1 MSTDNLI
8 FFNPISGK
16 VFCKGILIGRLNY
29 SERAILS
36 LLIRSNGEVCGRE
49 LLTQAGWPDRYVV
62 PNSLNIAI
70 KNIRL
75 VLNAVGE
82 YESLE
87 TIPKVGFRLEKGI
100 VSFEN
105 SIKKSDLDN
114 RISLFSEVAG
124 PSVDGVKIEQS
135 AELEYDK
142 IFLSI
147 PGKGVGSS
155 SKNSEDI
162 IDKNPSSDDES
173 LLKKTKNTKKLTW
186 ELCRNEMNA
195 IFKLSFENKRLLF
208 FIFRV
213 MFSRSISVSFLFSMF
228 FYLVISRHT
237 PIVYC
242 HTISEAHFCGST
254 TLKKSDISIHYKPND
269 EFFYG
274 EIYGKGNVFYKIN

>member
-1 MSTDNLI
+1 MNTDNFISL
-8 FFNPISGK
+8 NPISGK
-16 VFCKGILIGRLNY
+16 VFCRGILIGRLNY

-105 SIKKSDLDN
+105 TIKKSDLDN
-114 RISLFSEVAG
+114 RSSLLSEMAG
-124 PSVDGVKIEQS
+124 LSVDDVKIEQN
-135 AELEYDK
+135 AALEDDD
-142 IFLSI
+142 IFLNI
-147 PGKGVGSS
+147 PRKRVGSS
-155 SKNSEDI
+155 SIISEDI
-162 IDKNPSSDDES
+162 IDKNQRSDDVS
-173 LLKKTKNTKKLTW
+173 LLTKSKNTGKFTW
-186 ELCRNEMNA
+186 GFFTNEIYT
-195 IFKLSFENKRLLF
+195 IFKFSFEKKMLF
-208 FIFRV
+208 ICRV
-213 MFSRSISVSFLFSMF
+213 IFSRSIVVSFLFSIF

-237 PIVYC
+237 PSVYC
-242 HTISEAHFCGST
+242 YTISEAHFCGST
-254 TLKKSDISIHYKPND
+254 ALKISDISIHYKPND

-274 EIYGKGNVFYKIN
+274 EIDGKGNVFYKIN